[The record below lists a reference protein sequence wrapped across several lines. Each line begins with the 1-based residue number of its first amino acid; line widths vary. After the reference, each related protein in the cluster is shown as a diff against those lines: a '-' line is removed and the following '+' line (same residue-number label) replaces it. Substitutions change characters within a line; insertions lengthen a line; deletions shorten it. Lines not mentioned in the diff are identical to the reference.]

1 MDAFLTLD
9 YRQFFGEVGVA
20 QADAN
25 QEAVELRF
33 RQGEG
38 AFVLDGVLSGQNDEG
53 VAQVMGCAVHRN
65 LPLFHSFQQGRLRLG
80 GGAVD
85 LVGQDYLG
93 HHRAGAE
100 LKLPVAL
107 VVDGDAG
114 DVAGQQVGGELDALE
129 LASQRGGQ
137 ALGQHGLADAGNVLD
152 QDVALGR

>member
-1 MDAFLTLD
+1 
-9 YRQFFGEVGVA
+9 
-20 QADAN
+20 
-25 QEAVELRF
+25 
-33 RQGEG
+33 
-38 AFVLDGVLSGQNDEG
+38 
-53 VAQVMGCAVHRN
+53 MGCAVHRH
-65 LPLFHSFQQGRLRLG
+65 LPFFHRFQQGRLGLG

-85 LVGQDYLG
+85 LVGQDHLG

-152 QDVALGR
+152 QDVALGDEGGQRLLDNRRLADDDLGYVVNDGPRPVIRRRGAESVCITGTPYGMLNR